1 MAFSDI
7 IPSLIAPIIIFA
19 VSIGVAYAASIVLKF
34 ISSAA
39 KKTKTN
45 LDDALINVVRKPIF
59 FAVISIGA
67 YIALK
72 AYNPDFAFR
81 GITLTFMF
89 TILWIIIA
97 AYFTAS
103 LLKGFFSWYVEDVHK
118 TKGKTDDTIFRFVRR
133 ILILVIYLIALMIIL
148 DKAGIQISPLL
159 AGLGIAGLA
168 VALALEDTLKNFFSA
183 IYIAADKPVK
193 IGDYIEI
200 DENTKGYVQD
210 VGWRST
216 TIKTMGNNFI
226 VIPNNTLAQSVI
238 KNYNDPQRQ
247 MSVLVDCGV
256 AYNSDLEKV
265 EKTAIAA
272 AKKVLKKAEQG
283 VSDYEPLF
291 RYKEFGDSSIN
302 FYIVLRARQYEDQY
316 ALRHEFIKEL
326 FKAFKKNKIEIPF
339 PQQDIYIKQMKK
351 R

>member
-1 MAFSDI
+1 MAFLDI
-7 IPSLIAPIIIFA
+7 LSNLIVPIIIFVISIGA
-19 VSIGVAYAASIVLKF
+19 AYVVSIILKF
-34 ISSAA
+34 VSKAT
-39 KKTKTN
+39 KKTKSK
-45 LDDALINVVRKPIF
+45 LDDKLIDAVRSPIF
-59 FAVISIGA
+59 FAIISIGA

-72 AYNPDFAFR
+72 TYNPDLAFR
-81 GITLTFMF
+81 GLTLTFMF
-89 TILWIIIA
+89 TILWIVIV
-97 AYFTAS
+97 AYFVAR
-103 LLKGFFSWYVEDVHK
+103 LLKGFFDWYVEDIHK

-200 DENTKGYVQD
+200 DENTKGYVHD

-216 TIKTMGNNFI
+216 TIKTMGNNYI

-238 KNYNDPQRQ
+238 KNYNDPQKQ
-247 MSVLVDCGV
+247 MSVLIDCGV

-265 EKTAIAA
+265 EKITIAT
-272 AKKVLKKAEQG
+272 AKKVLKKSERG

-302 FYIVLRARQYEDQY
+302 FYVVLRTKRYEDQY

-326 FKAFKKNKIEIPF
+326 FKAFNKNRIEIPF
-339 PQQDIYIKQMKK
+339 PQQDVYIKQMKK
-351 R
+351 K

>member
-1 MAFSDI
+1 MDLSFLTNFI
-7 IPSLIAPIIIFA
+7 VPIIIF
-19 VSIGVAYAASIVLKF
+19 
-34 ISSAA
+34 
-39 KKTKTN
+39 
-45 LDDALINVVRKPIF
+45 
-59 FAVISIGA
+59 VISIGA
-67 YIALK
+67 AIIISIILRFVAKHASKTKSTLDDQIINAIRNPIFLAIISIGAYVALK
-72 AYNPDFAFR
+72 YYNPGLAVR
-81 GITLTFMF
+81 GVSITFIF
-89 TILWIIIA
+89 TILWIIIVA
-97 AYFTAS
+97 FFVARI
-103 LLKGFFSWYVEDVHK
+103 LKGFFNWYVDDIHK
-118 TKGKTDDTIFRFVRR
+118 TRGKTDNTIFRFLRR
-133 ILILVIYLIALMIIL
+133 ILILVVYLIALMIIL
-148 DKAGIQISPLL
+148 DKAGIEISPLL

-200 DENTKGYVQD
+200 DDSTKGYVQD

-247 MSVLVDCGV
+247 MSVLVNCGV
-256 AYNSDLEKV
+256 AYSSDLEKV
-265 EKTAIAA
+265 EKITIAT

-291 RYKEFGDSSIN
+291 RFKEFGDSSIN
-302 FYIVLRARQYEDQY
+302 FYVILRAKQYEDQY

-326 FKAFKKNKIEIPF
+326 FKAFNKNKIEIPF

-351 R
+351 K